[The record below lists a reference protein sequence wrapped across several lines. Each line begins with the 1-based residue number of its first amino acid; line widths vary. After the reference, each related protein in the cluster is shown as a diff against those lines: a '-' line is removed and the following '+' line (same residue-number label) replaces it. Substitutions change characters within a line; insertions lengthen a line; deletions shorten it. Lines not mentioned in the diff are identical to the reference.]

1 MDLDKVWVDDPSN
14 KNKPSVSLTLL
25 ILSVIFVIITGTMQ
39 VLDIVKN
46 TGPFLEM
53 MYSFVA
59 LYFGRRFTFNDKK
72 FSSEKAEK
80 VQKDVENASQE

>member
-1 MDLDKVWVDDPSN
+1 MNLNKLWILDPAN
-14 KNKPSVSLTLL
+14 KQKPSISLTLL
-25 ILSVIFVIITGTMQ
+25 IISVIFVIITGTMQ
-39 VLDIVKN
+39 VLDMVKS

-80 VQKDVENASQE
+80 IKEDLEKSE